1 MRLPRASQIRASPHE
16 WARRFKCQT
25 VSVKHIES
33 RARSAMSRSSVNAGE
48 KMHRRAGAKMHH
60 GAAKLSRMRL
70 SGSIK
75 EPAFPSRPG
84 DCWRRRAA

>member
-1 MRLPRASQIRASPHE
+1 MRYASHVRLRNTVYH
-16 WARRFKCQT
+16 WARVATQHDDK
-25 VSVKHIES
+25 S
-33 RARSAMSRSSVNAGE
+33 RTRYAVNAGE